1 MGVSGRRRYTAAMPI
16 YEFEC
21 KQCHTTFEKLLK
33 RMDEKAKEP
42 CPACGSKQTAR
53 KLSVFAATTSTGG
66 KSEAPPAQG
75 CGRCGGPEPC
85 AFD

>member
-1 MGVSGRRRYTAAMPI
+1 MPI

-21 KQCHTTFEKLLK
+21 KKCNQTFEKLLK

-42 CPACGSKQTAR
+42 CPACGSKQTTR
-53 KLSVFAATTSTGG
+53 KLSVFAAAASSGP
-66 KSEAPPAQG
+66 KSAPAPQG
-75 CGRCGGPEPC
+75 CGRCGGPGPC